1 MVQQVPRG
9 RQVLRR
15 EEAELVG
22 PAPPLAYFH
31 DPHTPYLFPLSS
43 RPRDPDAFWTQLL
56 ASLVITSS
64 SVPLSESII
73 LPSAVSHRVP
83 VPGTSVS
90 NLLAGSLVNENL
102 HPACCLRTHS
112 RMTHNTSSS
121 FPYFCPLPACPWFIP
136 TSSGCLV
143 VSSIYFSVLVLDLCY
158 DFLLGLE

>member
-1 MVQQVPRG
+1 M
-9 RQVLRR
+9 LL
-15 EEAELVG
+15 ALKVG
-22 PAPPLAYFH
+22 IQTPIFFLGLWLCHHIYADKSKCAYAIL
-31 DPHTPYLFPLSS
+31 DFPLSS

-136 TSSGCLV
+136 TSSGWLV
-143 VSSIYFSVLVLDLCY
+143 VSSIYFSVSVLDLC
-158 DFLLGLE
+158 